1 MSAGSAGEETAE
13 RVLRLEEK
21 VAYLERHVTA
31 QDKVMLEL
39 GDTLARVRAEFK
51 LMRERAGES
60 RRRRGARRGRGAQGR
75 AAAALLSLLRRKN
88 FGGNANANDVAA
100 ERRAV
105 NRKMPL
111 HFRFQSCLGFGGPPA
126 SQT

>member
-39 GDTLARVRAEFK
+39 GDTLARVRAELK
-51 LMRERAGES
+51 MMRERAGES
-60 RRRRGARRGRGAQGR
+60 GAGGGAGRDEGGD
-75 AAAALLSLLRRKN
+75 LR
-88 FGGNANANDVAA
+88 D
-100 ERRAV
+100 ER
-105 NRKMPL
+105 
-111 HFRFQSCLGFGGPPA
+111 PPHY
-126 SQT
+126 